1 MIKKIIYDLRK
12 SFNDIKKYEKTKTLH
27 KDNKE
32 NLNDLNNN
40 LLIFMINNY

>member
-1 MIKKIIYDLRK
+1 MLKIIYELKRCFK
-12 SFNDIKKYEKTKTLH
+12 DINKFEKTKTLH